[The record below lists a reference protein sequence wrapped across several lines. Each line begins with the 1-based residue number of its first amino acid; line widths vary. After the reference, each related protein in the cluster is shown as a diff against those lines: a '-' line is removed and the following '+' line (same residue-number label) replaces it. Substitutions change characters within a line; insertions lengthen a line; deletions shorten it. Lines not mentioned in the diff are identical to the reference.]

1 MKTPA
6 PTRTLRSIGLPLA
19 LAAMVAASSGWQWL
33 ARVDGVVYDH
43 ALRHGWRE
51 APRDILIVAIDD
63 ESLQAIG
70 PWPWRRAIH
79 AEAVKQAHAGGAR
92 SVLLN
97 LLLTEPDPAQDVALA
112 SALPGAHV
120 VLPVAPPAPGND
132 GEGALLPVAALRTA
146 VQLGHADA
154 AADADG
160 VVRRAALWAG
170 QAGTWWPHPAMA
182 LLQAAGQP
190 QPQGEPAPAYPPG
203 ATWQR
208 ASNWLIPYLPRD
220 QRIPQVSYADLLRA
234 QVPKGLLLDRDVLIG
249 VTARGLGAGVRT
261 PIDRE
266 GELTPGIE
274 VIAQVLHGLRQ
285 GWQVRTLPQAAQA
298 ALSAGAILLLWAVL
312 RRCTPRQALLACI
325 GLALLALAGAW
336 GLMQAGVWWPPV
348 TLALGALLCQPLW
361 SWQRMERTAQAL
373 EAELQAIRSDGGTT
387 AAPDSLPGDYLQRRT
402 TAIRQAGAA
411 LRHDH
416 QTLSRTLSALPDAVF
431 VLDRSGRITQLNQQ
445 ALGLIGL
452 TGQPESTARGL
463 LLDTA
468 LNGWTPQDAPTWQ
481 MLVERACES
490 RQMQRSEATHPN
502 GGHRLVSLMTAGPQ
516 ADADVLVCAADV
528 TALREAELQRAE
540 LLGFIAHDLRSPP
553 ASLISLVEL
562 RRLGGGG
569 LSEQEVLS
577 HVETMARQTLSLC
590 EELLQVMRAENR
602 PLSTTPGDVSR
613 LADEVIRD
621 MQPQAIARQ
630 QRLLRE
636 AGDPPAVL
644 AVFDDYLLHR
654 ALGNLISNAI
664 KFGPPGSEVLVS
676 ARHDAGGVLLTVQ
689 DQGPG
694 IPESELGRLFR
705 RYERVEQG
713 RPSKLAAGIGLGLVF
728 IDTVARRHGGRV
740 RVHNQAGSGA
750 RFELWLPQASAH
762 AADRPDT
769 PLTGQVADPPQ
780 QRTST
785 TGPNQHPEQAA

>member
-6 PTRTLRSIGLPLA
+6 PARLFPSFGLPLM
-19 LAAMVAASSGWQWL
+19 LAAVVAAASGWQWL

-51 APRDILIVAIDD
+51 APRDIVIVAIDD

-79 AEAVKQAHAGGAR
+79 AEAIKQAHAGGAR

-97 LLLTEPDPAQDVALA
+97 LLLTESDPAQDAALA
-112 SALPGAHV
+112 TALPGAHV

-182 LLQAAGQP
+182 LLQATGHPPPHGA
-190 QPQGEPAPAYPPG
+190 APAQSPG

-208 ASNWLIPYLPRD
+208 ASDWLIPYLPRD

-234 QVPKGLLLDRDVLIG
+234 QVPNGVFLERDVLIG

-285 GWQVRTLPQAAQA
+285 GWQVRTLPPAVQA
-298 ALSAGAILLLWAVL
+298 ALSAGGILLLWAGL
-312 RRCTPRQALLACI
+312 RRSTPRQALLACV
-325 GLALLALAGAW
+325 GLALLALAVAW
-336 GLMQAGVWWPPV
+336 GLMQAGVWWPPA
-348 TLALGALLCQPLW
+348 TLALGALLCHPLW

-373 EAELQAIRSDGGTT
+373 EAELQAIRGDGGTT

-431 VLDRSGRITQLNQQ
+431 VLDRSGHITQLNQQ

-452 TGQPESTARGL
+452 AGQSEAKARGL
-463 LLDTA
+463 SLDAA
-468 LNGWTPQDAPTWQ
+468 LDGWTPQDAPTWQ

-490 RQMQRSEATHPN
+490 LQMQRSEATHAN
-502 GGHRLVSLMTAGPQ
+502 GGHRLVSLMAAGPQ

-540 LLGFIAHDLRSPP
+540 LLGFIAHDLRSPQ

-602 PLSTTPGDVSR
+602 PLSTAPGDVSR

-621 MQPQAIARQ
+621 MQPQALARQ
-630 QRLLRE
+630 QHLRRE
-636 AGDPPAVL
+636 ASDPASVP

-654 ALGNLISNAI
+654 ALGNLIGNAI
-664 KFGPPGSEVLVS
+664 KFGPPGSEVRVS
-676 ARHDAGGVLLTVQ
+676 ARTDSGGVLLSVQ

-694 IPESELGRLFR
+694 IPASELGRLFR

-740 RVHNQAGSGA
+740 QVHNQAGSGA
-750 RFELWLPQASAH
+750 RFELWLPQAATD
-762 AADRPDT
+762 AGIAPPCDT
-769 PLTGQVADPPQ
+769 
-780 QRTST
+780 T
-785 TGPNQHPEQAA
+785 TGPSRQPEQAA

>member
-1 MKTPA
+1 MK
-6 PTRTLRSIGLPLA
+6 PTAATRIPRSLGLPLV
-19 LAAMVAASSGWQWL
+19 LAAVMAAASGWQWL
-33 ARVDGVVYDH
+33 SRVDGSVYDH

-51 APRDILIVAIDD
+51 APRDIIIVAIDD

-79 AEAVKQAHAGGAR
+79 AEALKQVREGGAR

-97 LLLTEPDPAQDVALA
+97 LLLTEADPAQDAALA
-112 SALPGAHV
+112 TALPSSHV
-120 VLPVAPPAPGND
+120 VLPVAPPAPGSD
-132 GEGALLPVAALRTA
+132 GAAPLLPVPSLRTSA
-146 VQLGHADA
+146 RLGHADA
-154 AADADG
+154 AADDDG

-170 QAGTWWPHPAMA
+170 QDGRWWPHPALA
-182 LLQAAGQP
+182 LLQAAEQP
-190 QPQGEPAPAYPPG
+190 SSSRWTEPAPRPG

-208 ASNWLIPYLPRD
+208 TSNWLIPYLPRE
-220 QRIPQVSYADLLRA
+220 QRIPQVSYADLLRD
-234 QVPKGLLLDRDVLIG
+234 QLPNGLFLGRDVLIG

-261 PIDRE
+261 PIDLD

-285 GWQVRTLPQAAQA
+285 GWQVHTVPPAVQA
-298 ALSAGAILLLWAVL
+298 ALSAGGILLLWAGL

-325 GLALLALAGAW
+325 GLALLALAMAW
-336 GLMQAGVWWPPV
+336 GLMQAGVWWPPCA
-348 TLALGALLCQPLW
+348 LALGALLCHPLW

-373 EAELQAIRSDGGTT
+373 EAELLAIQGDGGT
-387 AAPDSLPGDYLQRRT
+387 AASPDSLSGDYLQRRT
-402 TAIRQAGAA
+402 TAIRQAGAT

-431 VLDRSGRITQLNQQ
+431 VLDRGGHITQLNQQ

-452 TGQPESTARGL
+452 TGQPESKARGL
-463 LLDTA
+463 LLDNA
-468 LNGWTPQDAPTWQ
+468 LAGWTPQDAPTWQ

-490 RQMQRSEATHPN
+490 RHMQRSEATHPSH
-502 GGHRLVSLMTAGPQ
+502 GHRLVSLMTVEAQ
-516 ADADVLVCAADV
+516 ADVDVLVCAADV

-540 LLGFIAHDLRSPP
+540 LLGFIAHDLRSPQ

-577 HVETMARQTLSLC
+577 HVEAMARQTLSLC

-602 PLSTTPGDVSR
+602 PLSTTQGDLAH

-621 MQPQAIARQ
+621 MQPQALARQ
-630 QRLLRE
+630 QRLLR
-636 AGDPPAVL
+636 ASDDPSSVP

-664 KFGPPGSEVLVS
+664 KFGPTGSEVLVS
-676 ARHDAGGVLLTVQ
+676 ARTDAGGVLLTVQ

-740 RVHNQAGSGA
+740 QVHNQAGSGA
-750 RFELWLPQASAH
+750 RFELWLPQ
-762 AADRPDT
+762 P
-769 PLTGQVADPPQ
+769 
-780 QRTST
+780 T
-785 TGPNQHPEQAA
+785 TDATVEQAA

>member
-1 MKTPA
+1 MKTPN
-6 PTRTLRSIGLPLA
+6 PTPTLRSIGLPLV
-19 LAAMVAASSGWQWL
+19 LAAAVAVAIGWHWL
-33 ARVDGVVYDH
+33 ARVDGVLYDH

-51 APRDILIVAIDD
+51 GPRDIVIIAIDD

-79 AEAVKQAHAGGAR
+79 AEAIKQAHAAGAR

-97 LLLTEPDPAQDVALA
+97 LLLTEPDPTQDAALA
-112 SALPGAHV
+112 TALPDAHV
-120 VLPVAPPAPGND
+120 VLPVAPPAPGSG
-132 GEGALLPVAALRTA
+132 GEGALLPVAPLRGS

-154 AADADG
+154 AADPDG

-170 QAGTWWPHPAMA
+170 QGSKWWPHPALA
-182 LLQAAGQP
+182 LLQAANHPP
-190 QPQGEPAPAYPPG
+190 QPSWAAPVMQPS

-208 ASNWLIPYLPRD
+208 APDWLIPYLPRG
-220 QRIPQVSYADLLRA
+220 QRIPQVSYADVLRNK
-234 QVPKGLLLDRDVLIG
+234 VPASVFMGRDVLIG
-249 VTARGLGAGVRT
+249 VTARGLGAGIRT
-261 PIDRE
+261 PIDME

-285 GWQVRTLPQAAQA
+285 GWQVRTLPPAVQAV
-298 ALSAGAILLLWAVL
+298 LSAGVILLLWAGL
-312 RRCTPRQALLACI
+312 RRSTPRQALLAC
-325 GLALLALAGAW
+325 GGVAVLAVTVAW
-336 GLMQAGVWWPPV
+336 GLMQAGVWWPPCA
-348 TLALGALLCQPLW
+348 LALGALLCHPLW

-373 EAELQAIRSDGGTT
+373 EAELQAIRGDGGT
-387 AAPDSLPGDYLQRRT
+387 AASPDTLPGDYLQRRT

-431 VLDRSGRITQLNQQ
+431 VLDHSGHVTQLNQQ
-445 ALGLIGL
+445 ALSLID
-452 TGQPESTARGL
+452 QPEARARGL
-463 LLDTA
+463 LLDAA
-468 LNGWTPQDAPTWQ
+468 LAGWTPQDAPTWQ

-490 RQMQRSEATHPN
+490 RQMQCSEATHPG
-502 GGHRLVSLMTAGPQ
+502 GGHLQVSLMTAGPHP
-516 ADADVLVCAADV
+516 DADVLVCAADV
-528 TALREAELQRAE
+528 TDLRQAELQRAE
-540 LLGFIAHDLRSPP
+540 LLGFIAHDLRSPQ

-577 HVETMARQTLSLC
+577 HVEAMARQTLSLC

-602 PLSTTPGDVSR
+602 PLSTTPGDLSR

-621 MQPQAIARQ
+621 MQPQALTRQ
-630 QRLLRE
+630 QRLRRE
-636 AGDPPAVL
+636 AGDPSSVP

-654 ALGNLISNAI
+654 ALGNLISNAL
-664 KFGPPGSEVLVS
+664 KFSPPGSEVRVS
-676 ARHDAGGVLLTVQ
+676 AHAEPGGVLLTVQ

-694 IPESELGRLFR
+694 IPASELGRLFR

-740 RVHNQAGSGA
+740 QVHNQVGTGA
-750 RFELWLPQASAH
+750 RFELWLPH
-762 AADRPDT
+762 AGAA
-769 PLTGQVADPPQ
+769 PLSDITE
-780 QRTST
+780 R
-785 TGPNQHPEQAA
+785 AA

>member
-1 MKTPA
+1 MKP
-6 PTRTLRSIGLPLA
+6 PRPFQLLRGIGLPLM
-19 LAAMVAASSGWQWL
+19 LAAGVAAASGWQWL
-33 ARVDGVVYDH
+33 SRFDGVVYDH

-51 APRDILIVAIDD
+51 PPRDIVIVAIDD
-63 ESLQAIG
+63 DSLQAIG
-70 PWPWRRAIH
+70 PWPWRRAVH
-79 AEAVKQAHAGGAR
+79 AEAVKQARADGAR

-97 LLLTEPDPAQDVALA
+97 LLLTEADPTQDAALA
-112 SALPGAHV
+112 SALPGARV
-120 VLPVAPPAPGND
+120 VLPMAPPAPGND
-132 GEGALLPVAALRTA
+132 GQGALLPVAPLRTA
-146 VQLGHADA
+146 VQIGHADA

-170 QAGTWWPHPAMA
+170 QAGKWWPHPALA
-182 LLQAAGQP
+182 LLQTA
-190 QPQGEPAPAYPPG
+190 EPAKQPGWLAPAQPPG

-208 ASNWLIPYLPRD
+208 ASDWLIPYLPRD

-234 QVPKGLLLDRDVLIG
+234 QVPHGFFLERDVLIG

-285 GWQVRTLPQAAQA
+285 GWQVRTLPPALQA
-298 ALSAGAILLLWAVL
+298 ALSAGVILLLWTSLGHSA
-312 RRCTPRQALLACI
+312 PRQALLTCSGVCLAA
-325 GLALLALAGAW
+325 LALAW
-336 GLMQAGVWWPPV
+336 GLMQADLWWPPGA
-348 TLALGALLCQPLW
+348 LALGALLCHPLW

-373 EAELQAIRSDGGTT
+373 EAELQAIRGDGGTT
-387 AAPDSLPGDYLQRRT
+387 ASPDSFPGDYLQQRT
-402 TAIRQAGAA
+402 TAVRQASAA

-431 VLDRSGRITQLNQQ
+431 VLDQSGRIKQLNQQ
-445 ALGLIGL
+445 ALGLIG
-452 TGQPESTARGL
+452 QPESHARGL
-463 LLDTA
+463 PLDAA
-468 LNGWTPQDAPTWQ
+468 LAGWTPQDAPTWQ

-490 RQMQRSEATHPN
+490 RQMQRSEATHPS
-502 GGHRLVSLMTAGPQ
+502 GGHRLVSLMTAGPPT
-516 ADADVLVCAADV
+516 DADVLVCAADV

-569 LSEQEVLS
+569 LSESEVLS

-602 PLSTTPGDVSR
+602 PLSTASGDLSR

-621 MQPQAIARQ
+621 MQPQALARQ
-630 QRLLRE
+630 QRLLR
-636 AGDPPAVL
+636 APGDPSSVP

-654 ALGNLISNAI
+654 ALGNLIGNAI
-664 KFGPPGSEVLVS
+664 KFGPPGSEVRVS
-676 ARHDAGGVLLTVQ
+676 ARADAGGVLLAVQ

-740 RVHNQAGSGA
+740 QVHNQAGAGA
-750 RFELWLPQASAH
+750 RFELWLPQAAEE
-762 AADRPDT
+762 AQTAE
-769 PLTGQVADPPQ
+769 
-780 QRTST
+780 RT
-785 TGPNQHPEQAA
+785 EQPA

>member
-6 PTRTLRSIGLPLA
+6 PDRLLRSLGLPLA
-19 LAAMVAASSGWQWL
+19 LAAVVAAASGWQWL
-33 ARVDGVVYDH
+33 SRLDGAVYDH

-51 APRDILIVAIDD
+51 APRDIVIVAIDD

-79 AEAVKQAHAGGAR
+79 AEAVKQVRAAGAR

-97 LLLTEPDPAQDVALA
+97 LLLTESDPTQDAALA
-112 SALPGAHV
+112 TALPGARV

-132 GEGALLPVAALRTA
+132 GEGALLPVAPLLAS

-154 AADADG
+154 AADPDG

-170 QAGTWWPHPAMA
+170 QAGKWWPHPALA
-182 LLQAAGQP
+182 LLQATEHPPLP
-190 QPQGEPAPAYPPG
+190 QWAAPAPQPG

-208 ASNWLIPYLPRD
+208 ASDWLIPYLPRD
-220 QRIPQVSYADLLRA
+220 QRVPQVSYADLLRDK
-234 QVPKGLLLDRDVLIG
+234 VPAGLFLGRDVLIG

-261 PIDRE
+261 PIDLE

-285 GWQVRTLPQAAQA
+285 GWQVNPLPPAAQA
-298 ALSAGAILLLWAVL
+298 ALSAGAILLLWTGL
-312 RRCTPRQALLACI
+312 RRGTPKQALLACV
-325 GLALLALAGAW
+325 GTALLALIAAW
-336 GLMQAGVWWPPV
+336 GLMQAGVWWPPS
-348 TLALGALLCQPLW
+348 TLALGALLCHPLW

-373 EAELQAIRSDGGTT
+373 EAELQAIRGDGGTT
-387 AAPDSLPGDYLQRRT
+387 ASPDHLPGDYLQRRT

-411 LRHDH
+411 LRQDH

-452 TGQPESTARGL
+452 TGQPESKAHGM

-468 LNGWTPQDAPTWQ
+468 LAGWTPQEAPNWQ
-481 MLVERACES
+481 MLVERACEGPS
-490 RQMQRSEATHPN
+490 MQRSEATHPS
-502 GGHRLVSLMTAGPQ
+502 GGQRLVSLMAAGPQ

-540 LLGFIAHDLRSPP
+540 LLGFIAHDLRSPQ

-602 PLSTTPGDVSR
+602 PLSTAPGDLSR

-621 MQPQAIARQ
+621 MQPLALARQ
-630 QRLLRE
+630 QRLLR
-636 AGDPPAVL
+636 APGDPSTVP

-654 ALGNLISNAI
+654 ALGNLIGNAI
-664 KFGPPGSEVLVS
+664 KFGPPGSEVRVS
-676 ARHDAGGVLLTVQ
+676 ARTDSGGVLLAVQ

-740 RVHNQAGSGA
+740 QVHNQAGTGA
-750 RFELWLPQASAH
+750 RFELWLPQATTDDIEPPAEPVAGQ
-762 AADRPDT
+762 AADLVR
-769 PLTGQVADPPQ
+769 
-780 QRTST
+780 QR
-785 TGPNQHPEQAA
+785 A

>member
-1 MKTPA
+1 MKTLTP
-6 PTRTLRSIGLPLA
+6 LRRLRGIGLPLM
-19 LAAMVAASSGWQWL
+19 LAAGVAAASGWQWL
-33 ARVDGVVYDH
+33 SRFDGVVYDH

-51 APRDILIVAIDD
+51 APRDIVIVAIDD
-63 ESLQAIG
+63 DSLQAIG

-79 AEAVKQAHAGGAR
+79 AEAVKQVHAGGAR

-97 LLLTEPDPAQDVALA
+97 LLLTEADPTQDAALA

-120 VLPVAPPAPGND
+120 ILPMAPPTPGNA
-132 GEGALLPVAALRTA
+132 GERALLPVAPLRTA
-146 VQLGHADA
+146 VQISHADA

-160 VVRRAALWAG
+160 VVRRATLWAG
-170 QAGTWWPHPAMA
+170 QAGQWWPHPALA
-182 LLQAAGQP
+182 LLQTTAPGP
-190 QPQGEPAPAYPPG
+190 GWPPPAQPPG
-203 ATWQR
+203 AMWQR

-234 QVPKGLLLDRDVLIG
+234 QIPQGFFLDRDVLIG

-285 GWQVRTLPQAAQA
+285 GWQVRSLPPAIQA
-298 ALSAGAILLLWAVL
+298 ALSAGVILLLWASL
-312 RRCTPRQALLACI
+312 RRSTPRQALLACA
-325 GLALLALAGAW
+325 GVCLAALALAW
-336 GLMQAGVWWPPV
+336 GLLQADLWWPPSA
-348 TLALGALLCQPLW
+348 LALGALLCHPLW

-373 EAELQAIRSDGGTT
+373 EAELQAIRGDGVTT
-387 AAPDSLPGDYLQRRT
+387 ASPDSLPGDYLQQRT
-402 TAIRQAGAA
+402 TAVRQASAA

-431 VLDRSGRITQLNQQ
+431 VLDHSGRIKQLNQQ
-445 ALGLIGL
+445 ALGLIGQ
-452 TGQPESTARGL
+452 TESHARGL
-463 LLDTA
+463 PLDTA
-468 LNGWTPQDAPTWQ
+468 LAGWTPQEAPTWQ

-490 RQMQRSEATHPN
+490 RQMQRSEATHLS
-502 GGHRLVSLMTAGPQ
+502 GEHRLVSLMSAGSP

-569 LSEQEVLS
+569 LSEAEVLS

-602 PLSTTPGDVSR
+602 PLSTTSGDLSR

-621 MQPQAIARQ
+621 MQPQALARQ
-630 QRLLRE
+630 QRLLR
-636 AGDPPAVL
+636 APGDPACVP

-654 ALGNLISNAI
+654 ALGNLIGNAI
-664 KFGPPGSEVLVS
+664 KFGPPGSEVCVS
-676 ARHDAGGVLLTVQ
+676 ARAESGGVLLAVQ

-694 IPESELGRLFR
+694 IPASELGRLFR

-740 RVHNQAGSGA
+740 QVHNQAGAGA
-750 RFELWLPQASAH
+750 RFELWLPQASTESRGQAEDPVSAQEGAAQGQNQRPAH
-762 AADRPDT
+762 P
-769 PLTGQVADPPQ
+769 V
-780 QRTST
+780 
-785 TGPNQHPEQAA
+785 

>member
-1 MKTPA
+1 MKTTA
-6 PTRTLRSIGLPLA
+6 PLLLLRGIGLPLV
-19 LAAMVAASSGWQWL
+19 LAASVAAASGWHWL
-33 ARVDGVVYDH
+33 SRFDAMVYDH

-51 APRDILIVAIDD
+51 APRDIVIVAIDD

-79 AEAVKQAHAGGAR
+79 AEAVKHAHADGAR

-97 LLLTEPDPAQDVALA
+97 LLLTEDDPKQDAALA
-112 SALPGAHV
+112 NALPGANV
-120 VLPVAPPAPGND
+120 VLPMAPPAHGNV
-132 GEGALLPVAALRTA
+132 GEGALLPVMPLRAAA
-146 VQLGHADA
+146 HIGHADA

-170 QAGTWWPHPAMA
+170 QAGKWWPHPALA
-182 LLQAAGQP
+182 LLHIAEPGSSTGWPSPAKAP
-190 QPQGEPAPAYPPG
+190 GE
-203 ATWQR
+203 TWQR
-208 ASNWLIPYLPRD
+208 SDGWLIPYLPRE
-220 QRIPQVSYADLLRA
+220 QRIPQVAYADLLRG
-234 QVPKGLLLDRDVLIG
+234 QLPPGFFHGRDVLIG
-249 VTARGLGAGVRT
+249 VTARGLGAGVPT

-285 GWQVRTLPQAAQA
+285 GWQVRTLPPTLEATV
-298 ALSAGAILLLWAVL
+298 SAGLILLLWAGL
-312 RRCTPRQALLACI
+312 RRSAPRQALMACA
-325 GLALLALAGAW
+325 GLGLSAPALAW
-336 GLMQAGVWWPPV
+336 GLMQFDVWFPPGA
-348 TLALGALLCQPLW
+348 LALGALLCHPLW

-373 EAELQAIRSDGGTT
+373 EAELQAIRGDGGAT
-387 AAPDSLPGDYLQRRT
+387 ASPDSLPGDYLQQRT
-402 TAIRQAGAA
+402 TAVRQASAA

-431 VLDRSGRITQLNQQ
+431 VLDHDGHIRQLNQQ
-445 ALGLIGL
+445 ALALIGH
-452 TGQPESTARGL
+452 TEAQAQGL
-463 LLDTA
+463 KLDTA
-468 LNGWTPQDAPTWQ
+468 LAEWTPQEAPTWQ
-481 MLVERACES
+481 MLVERAGQS
-490 RQMQRSEATHPN
+490 REMQRSEATHPG

-516 ADADVLVCAADV
+516 EDADVLVCAADV
-528 TALREAELQRAE
+528 TALRQAELQRAE

-569 LSEQEVLS
+569 LSEADVLA

-602 PLSTTPGDVSR
+602 PLSTASGDLSR
-613 LADEVIRD
+613 LADEVVRD
-621 MQPQAIARQ
+621 MLPQALSRQ
-630 QRLLRE
+630 QRLLR
-636 AGDPPAVL
+636 APDDPDCVP

-654 ALGNLISNAI
+654 ALGNLIGNAI
-664 KFGPPGSEVLVS
+664 KFGPVGSEVIVS
-676 ARHDAGGVLLTVQ
+676 ARTEADGVLLAVQ

-694 IPESELGRLFR
+694 IPQSELGRLFR

-740 RVHNQAGSGA
+740 HVHNQAGAGA
-750 RFELWLPQASAH
+750 RFELWLPQA
-762 AADRPDT
+762 
-769 PLTGQVADPPQ
+769 
-780 QRTST
+780 
-785 TGPNQHPEQAA
+785 GPQAAPGSPD

>member
-1 MKTPA
+1 MKKPA
-6 PTRTLRSIGLPLA
+6 PARLFPSLGLPLA
-19 LAAMVAASSGWQWL
+19 LAAVVAAASGWQWL

-51 APRDILIVAIDD
+51 APRDIVIVAIDD

-97 LLLTEPDPAQDVALA
+97 LLLTEPDPTQDAALA
-112 SALPGAHV
+112 TALPGAHV
-120 VLPVAPPAPGND
+120 VLPVAPPAPAND
-132 GEGALLPVAALRTA
+132 GEGPLLPVQVLRNA

-182 LLQAAGQP
+182 LLQASGHPRPPNGA
-190 QPQGEPAPAYPPG
+190 APEQSPG
-203 ATWQR
+203 ANWQR
-208 ASNWLIPYLPRD
+208 ASDWLIPYLPRD

-234 QVPKGLLLDRDVLIG
+234 QVPNGLFLDRDVLIG

-285 GWQVRTLPQAAQA
+285 GWQVRTLPPAAQA
-298 ALSAGAILLLWAVL
+298 ALSAGAILLLWTGL

-325 GLALLALAGAW
+325 GVALLALTVAW
-336 GLMQAGVWWPPV
+336 GLMQADVWWPPG
-348 TLALGALLCQPLW
+348 TLALGALLCHPLW

-373 EAELQAIRSDGGTT
+373 EAELQAIRGDGGAT
-387 AAPDSLPGDYLQRRT
+387 ASPDSLPGDYLQRRT

-431 VLDRSGRITQLNQQ
+431 VLDRGGHITQLNQQ
-445 ALGLIGL
+445 ALGLIG
-452 TGQPESTARGL
+452 QPATRARGL
-463 LLDTA
+463 SLDAA
-468 LNGWTPQDAPTWQ
+468 LSGWTPQNAPTWQ

-490 RQMQRSEATHPN
+490 RQMQRSEATHPS

-540 LLGFIAHDLRSPP
+540 LLGFIAHDLRSPQ

-602 PLSTTPGDVSR
+602 PLSTAPGDVSR

-621 MQPQAIARQ
+621 MQPQALARQ

-636 AGDPPAVL
+636 AGDPPAL
-644 AVFDDYLLHR
+644 PAVFDDYLLHR
-654 ALGNLISNAI
+654 ALGNLIGNAI
-664 KFGPPGSEVLVS
+664 KFGPPGSEVRVS
-676 ARHDAGGVLLTVQ
+676 ARSDSGGVLLTVQ

-694 IPESELGRLFR
+694 IPASELGRLFR

-740 RVHNQAGSGA
+740 EVHNQSGSGA
-750 RFELWLPQASAH
+750 RFELWLPQAATDAAVNPPCASSAE
-762 AADRPDT
+762 D
-769 PLTGQVADPPQ
+769 QSKQ
-780 QRTST
+780 
-785 TGPNQHPEQAA
+785 PEQAA

>member
-1 MKTPA
+1 MSTSA
-6 PTRTLRSIGLPLA
+6 QARFFRSLGLPLV
-19 LAAMVAASSGWQWL
+19 LAAVAAAASGWQWL
-33 ARVDGVVYDH
+33 ARVDGAVYDH
-43 ALRHGWRE
+43 ALRHGWHE
-51 APRDILIVAIDD
+51 APRDIVIVAIDD
-63 ESLQAIG
+63 DSLQAIG

-79 AEAVKQAHAGGAR
+79 AEAVKQAHARGAR

-97 LLLTEPDPAQDVALA
+97 LLLTESDPNQDAALA
-112 SALPGAHV
+112 TALPGAHV
-120 VLPVAPPAPGND
+120 VLPVAPPSPGND
-132 GEGALLPVAALRTA
+132 GESALLPVAPLRAA

-170 QAGTWWPHPAMA
+170 QAGTWWPHPALA
-182 LLQAAGQP
+182 LLLAANHP
-190 QPQGEPAPAYPPG
+190 TLPNWSPPTSPTG

-208 ASNWLIPYLPRD
+208 ASERLIPYLPRD
-220 QRIPQVSYADLLRA
+220 QRIPQVSYAELLRGE
-234 QVPKGLLLDRDVLIG
+234 VPDGLFLGRDVLIG

-261 PIDRE
+261 PIDLE

-285 GWQVRTLPQAAQA
+285 GWQVRAVPLHVQA
-298 ALSAGAILLLWAVL
+298 ALSAGGILLLWAGL
-312 RRCTPRQALLACI
+312 RRSTPRQALLAC
-325 GLALLALAGAW
+325 GGAALLALAVAW
-336 GLMQAGVWWPPV
+336 GLMQAGVWWPPG
-348 TLALGALLCQPLW
+348 TLALGALLCHPLW

-373 EAELQAIRSDGGTT
+373 EAELQAIRGDGGMATS
-387 AAPDSLPGDYLQRRT
+387 PDSLPGDYLQQRT

-411 LRHDH
+411 LRQDH

-445 ALGLIGL
+445 ALGLIG
-452 TGQPESTARGL
+452 QPPSQARGL
-463 LLDTA
+463 LLDDA
-468 LNGWTPQDAPTWQ
+468 LAGWAPQDAPNWM

-490 RQMQRSEATHPN
+490 RQMQRSEATHPS
-502 GGHRLVSLMTAGPQ
+502 GGHRLISLMSAGPQ

-528 TALREAELQRAE
+528 TALRQAELQRAE
-540 LLGFIAHDLRSPP
+540 LLGFIAHDLRSPQ

-602 PLSTTPGDVSR
+602 PLSTAPGDLSR

-621 MQPQAIARQ
+621 MQPQALARQ

-636 AGDPPAVL
+636 LGEPTSVP
-644 AVFDDYLLHR
+644 AVFDDYLVHR
-654 ALGNLISNAI
+654 ALGNLIGNAI
-664 KFGPPGSEVLVS
+664 KFGPPGSEVRVS
-676 ARHDAGGVLLTVQ
+676 ARAVSGGVMLAVQ

-740 RVHNQAGSGA
+740 QVHNQAGAGA
-750 RFELWLPQASAH
+750 RFELWLPQATPDAVANPSAPVTGH
-762 AADRPDT
+762 AA
-769 PLTGQVADPPQ
+769 
-780 QRTST
+780 
-785 TGPNQHPEQAA
+785 